1 MPRIDNSNKTAYYG
15 GILKLDNII
24 TDVDNTIITDGTL
37 AYTIGDNHVT
47 YNVNE
52 RGQIDMPFNDNMD
65 NHMDLHVVYD
75 TDNSNY
81 SVFEKDIRVNFIKN
95 DINLDIT
102 APNEIY
108 RGQNYEVVVK
118 ATSETTNIPI
128 NIEVNGTQN
137 GLLNCVR

>member
-1 MPRIDNSNKTAYYG
+1 MQTIQNVCNGSENVINNG
-15 GILKLDNII
+15 LI
-24 TDVDNTIITDGTL
+24 DNTIITDGTL

-81 SVFEKDIRVNFIKN
+81 SVFEKKVLCFDQ
-95 DINLDIT
+95 NL
-102 APNEIY
+102 
-108 RGQNYEVVVK
+108 
-118 ATSETTNIPI
+118 
-128 NIEVNGTQN
+128 
-137 GLLNCVR
+137 